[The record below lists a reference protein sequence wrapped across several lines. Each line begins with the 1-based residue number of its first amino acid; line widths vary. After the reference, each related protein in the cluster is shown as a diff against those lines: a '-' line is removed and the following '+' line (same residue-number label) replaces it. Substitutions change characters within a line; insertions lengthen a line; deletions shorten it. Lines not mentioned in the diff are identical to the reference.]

1 MRSEQLMQ
9 DYGKHGLVAIESQYA
24 RNEKKRQQLS
34 CTLIAAVSQSKIEAA
49 QIVEGGVDAMIYEKF
64 IFDMLAKLRADP
76 RTCDQRI
83 VLLMDNVAFHKHE
96 SVLQTAMQ
104 FKVNVLFNVEYS
116 PMLNPIERVFNT
128 IKAQYRR
135 ELNQLFLK

>member
-1 MRSEQLMQ
+1 
-9 DYGKHGLVAIESQYA
+9 
-24 RNEKKRQQLS
+24 
-34 CTLIAAVSQSKIEAA
+34 
-49 QIVEGGVDAMIYEKF
+49 MIYEKF
-64 IFDMLAKLRADP
+64 IFDTLAKLRADP

-96 SVLQTAMQ
+96 SVMQTAMQ